1 MLGNPSESN
10 LKHPINCGENPM
22 HTPVDN
28 HDRTEDP
35 VTNRV
40 TCRQTNTPEER
51 PEVAPLITLM
61 GSDSMDTSIE
71 HNRFTTGAEAV
82 RRRYSRQQLEELLP
96 LLKERDL
103 QILTAIR
110 QCRFFTSQQVCRLIF
125 LGKTPSIANTRAINR
140 NLKKLRELGLIA
152 VVEHTR
158 GGVRGGSS
166 TIVWY
171 LTEAGERLLRLAD
184 HDKSERRA
192 RVVDPSKRFIRH
204 TLAVAECSMQ
214 IREICERHNNLT
226 LEALELEPAC
236 WRPYTHIGKVISLKP
251 DLYAQTLC
259 GEYEDRWF
267 IEVDLATES
276 LSAIIEQ
283 CRRYHE
289 YYRSGLEQEEFGVFP
304 LTVWIVPSNTRKAA
318 LWDMIRKTFN
328 KLAPLFAVI
337 TPDELEPLL
346 LQELGK
352 EALC

>member
-1 MLGNPSESN
+1 MLGNPSERN
-10 LKHPINCGENPM
+10 LKQTINCGENPM

-28 HDRTEDP
+28 HNRAEDS

-40 TCRQTNTPEER
+40 TRRQTNTTGQR
-51 PEVAPLITLM
+51 PGAAPFITLM
-61 GSDSMDTSIE
+61 GNDSMDTSIE
-71 HNRFTTGAEAV
+71 HNHNAPGAEPV
-82 RRRYSRQQLEELLP
+82 RRRYSRRQLEELLP
-96 LLKERDL
+96 SLKERDL
-103 QILTAIR
+103 QILAAIR
-110 QCRFFTSQQVCRLIF
+110 QCWFFTSQQVCRLIF
-125 LGKTPSIANTRAINR
+125 LGQEASTANTRAANR
-140 NLKKLRELGLIA
+140 NLKKLRELALIA
-152 VVEHTR
+152 VVEHSR
-158 GGVRGGSS
+158 GGVKGGSS

-214 IREICERHNNLT
+214 IREICERHDGLT

-236 WRPYTHIGKVISLKP
+236 WRPYTHIGKVVSLKP

-276 LSAIIEQ
+276 ISVIIDQ

-304 LTVWIVPSNTRKAA
+304 LTVWIVPSNARRDA
-318 LWDMIRKTFN
+318 LKDAIRKTFD

-337 TPDELEPLL
+337 TPEELEPLL
-346 LQELGK
+346 TQELSR